1 MERHM
6 KVETALA
13 TANVSFMIIPVGSN
27 QIAAV
32 SGGRGTNFRA
42 VFLKR
47 NVDERKFE
55 I

>member
-1 MERHM
+1 M

-13 TANVSFMIIPVGSN
+13 TANVSFMIIPVDSN
-27 QIAAV
+27 QIVAV
-32 SGGRGTNFRA
+32 SGGRGTNFWTG
-42 VFLKR
+42 FLKR